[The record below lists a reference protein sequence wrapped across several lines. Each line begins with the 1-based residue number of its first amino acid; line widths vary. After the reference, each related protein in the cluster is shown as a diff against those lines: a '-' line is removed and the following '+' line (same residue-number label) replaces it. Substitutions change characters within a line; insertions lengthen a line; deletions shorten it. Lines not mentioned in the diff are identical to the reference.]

1 MCARPVRVRR
11 VSTILRRVTVPPPAL
26 SFLRRFAI
34 ALLAVVVLAAVGFV
48 SAQAYGKR
56 EFAKSRVIHIN
67 EGILATVKPGE
78 PANYLLIGSDIRPAD
93 ETPQEAQAYGSGKV
107 VSGQHS
113 DVMMVLHVDPVA
125 HTGMLVSFPRD
136 LMVDIPGH
144 GRNLLN
150 AAFAF
155 GGASLV
161 IQTLQQDFTPLKI
174 NHYLEVDFRGFKNII
189 NEIGHIHIWFSTPAH
204 DPFTGLEV
212 NKAGCVSLN
221 GDQALAYARSRHY
234 FVPKDLTNPAPWVWD
249 YPSQTGGN
257 GWISTGSDIDRIPR
271 QQYFLRTVSQAAIDK
286 AGNDPLKVVPLLDK
300 VFGSLGHDQTL
311 KQSELYSLALTF
323 RGLNPAK
330 VQMSTLPTLP
340 DPANR
345 NRVLAKF
352 PDAVGVIGQL
362 SKFTAPPPKPVVK
375 PLVADKVKVRVVN
388 GSGLKGAGSL
398 ALDAFVAAG
407 FRSAGPAQ
415 DADRSDYQTS
425 VRYAPGKFSE
435 GYTVAVA
442 VGTPNLVEAASAK
455 FTLGGDVLVIVG
467 RDYTALKHRFDLIP
481 RSTGTLT
488 TVTTTTA
495 AGPTVPTTPT
505 TITTTTTAPRRTV
518 DTRFVP
524 VDPKTGAALVGCPTR

>member
-1 MCARPVRVRR
+1 VLLTPSAF
-11 VSTILRRVTVPPPAL
+11 
-26 SFLRRFAI
+26 SFIRRFAI
-34 ALLAVVVLAAVGFV
+34 ALLAVAVLATVGFV

-78 PANYLLIGSDIRPAD
+78 PANYLLIGSDVRPAD
-93 ETPQEAQAYGSGKV
+93 ETPQEAQAYGSSKV
-107 VSGQHS
+107 VGGQHS

-136 LMVDIPGH
+136 LMVEIPGH

-150 AAFAF
+150 SAFAF

-212 NKAGCVSLN
+212 NQPGCVSLD

-234 FVPKDLTNPAPWVWD
+234 FVPKDLKNPAPWVWD
-249 YPSQTGGN
+249 YPSQTGGD
-257 GWISTGSDIDRIPR
+257 GWIATGSDIDRIPR

-286 AGNDPLKVVPLLDK
+286 LGNDPLKVVSLLDK

-340 DPANR
+340 DPTNR

-352 PDAVGVIGQL
+352 PDAAGVIGLL

-375 PLVADKVKVRVVN
+375 PLAADKVKVRVVN

-407 FRSAGPAQ
+407 FQSAGPAQ

-425 VRYAPGKFSE
+425 VRYAPGKFNE

-442 VGTPNLVEAASAK
+442 VGTANLVEAASTK

-467 RDYTALKHRFDLIP
+467 RDYTALEHRFDLIP
-481 RSTGTLT
+481 RAAGTLPS
-488 TVTTTTA
+488 VTTTTTP
-495 AGPTVPTTPT
+495 GPTLP
-505 TITTTTTAPRRTV
+505 TTTTTSAPRRTV

-524 VDPKTGAALVGCPTR
+524 VDPKTGAALVGCPTK